1 MLKRDYPSQYCSMA
15 ASLEVIGERW
25 TILIVRDLF
34 LGHRRFDDLQ
44 RSLGVARNILQ
55 ARLERLIEKGIVR
68 KEQYQERP
76 ARYEYRLTEKGI
88 DLWPILMSLLQWGD
102 HYAIEGE
109 RPIVIEH
116 KGCGGELDD
125 RRRCL
130 ACGADVS
137 AREARAVR
145 TGATRPAAPAEAEA
159 LAADVSV

>member
-1 MLKRDYPSQYCSMA
+1 MLKRDYPTQYCSMA

-34 LGHRRFDDLQ
+34 LGKRRFDDLQ

-55 ARLERLIEKGIVR
+55 ARLERLIESGIVR
-68 KEQYQERP
+68 KEQYQDRP

-88 DLWPILMSLLQWGD
+88 DLWPILISLLQWGD
-102 HYAIEGE
+102 RYAIEGE
-109 RPIVIEH
+109 PPIVIEH
-116 KGCGGELDD
+116 KGCGGTLDD

-130 ACGADVS
+130 RCGADVS

-145 TGATRPAAPAEAEA
+145 TGATRPSAEDVEAVAPA
-159 LAADVSV
+159 